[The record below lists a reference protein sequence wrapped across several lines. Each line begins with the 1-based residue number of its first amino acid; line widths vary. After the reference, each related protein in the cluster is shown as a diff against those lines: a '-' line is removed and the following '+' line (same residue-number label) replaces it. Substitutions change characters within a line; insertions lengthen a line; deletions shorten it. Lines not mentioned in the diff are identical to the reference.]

1 MRILAIRGK
10 NLASL
15 EKAFEID
22 FTVEPLKSAGIFAIT
37 GSTGSGK
44 STLLD
49 ALCLAL
55 FDQTPRTSH
64 ASENILIRDVGDK
77 ALSQRDCRNILRRGT
92 SEGYAEVDFVS
103 LGRETFRARWS
114 VKRAYNKAEG
124 SMQSSEIRLRNL
136 STGHEELGRKT
147 ELLARIV
154 DLIGLTFDQF
164 TRSVLLAQG
173 DFATFLKA
181 RQPEKAELLEKLTGT
196 DIYSRLSI
204 AIYEK
209 SKNAGAEL
217 EAVTRHIE
225 SIERLSEEQRRAYE
239 TEKSEVIHELT
250 ELKKTVD
257 RLTAQLKW
265 QTEHA
270 RLCDEQKQAEH
281 RLAQAKQAIA
291 EARERY
297 DYIVQ
302 IDRVQEIRDTFKH
315 LENLRHTLSESQADL
330 QTAVRR
336 QAENEPLLTE
346 AIRAV
351 ADCEQEHTQLMDK
364 QQQIAPQIVRAREL
378 DVLISKAKK
387 DLEEVRR
394 ELKDAQERKVKTEEE
409 IRCIQET
416 LAQTQ
421 KELITREEW
430 FKTHRDFEL
439 IAARMDLLLSLIA
452 EAQTVHKQKQRN
464 EQTLE
469 RSKQILSDQ
478 EKKMEQLRQEAE
490 RLNKMMP
497 AEIATLRAQLKEGMP
512 CPVCGSLHHPVASLA
527 ETQRMKEQELEQ
539 AKADNVRQTEE
550 VAADLEIR
558 KDEITKLSALIEN
571 YTAQYTST
579 YRKLEEHLITLP
591 GWQTFFER
599 ATLAEH
605 LITRKTEW
613 DNASTALTE
622 AQERLKRLKI
632 DLENGRV
639 RIQETDRIW
648 KVTTGKN
655 EHCRNIVEQWQAE
668 RQTVLRGKPADAAEK
683 YFTDNLSLITSK
695 IKKLNEKRNLLSA
708 EQKSLSDHIAQRR
721 QDLDKLV
728 VEQET
733 LQKAVETWMAGKD
746 GITRERLPELLSKS
760 NAWIQAE
767 KKALNSL
774 TEAETTA
781 HATLAERNK
790 NLTLHYESN
799 DRPTDQNTT
808 NEALQACLQERRLQ
822 TEERTRR
829 QTELEVVLTTN
840 ARNEKQVETL
850 EKERQAK
857 YAHAENWQ
865 KLNILLGSASG
876 NKFKEIAQGYTLD
889 TLLGYANKHLR
900 ELTSR
905 YKLQRVPGSLALQVV
920 DLDMLN
926 EVRTVHSLSGGES
939 FLISLALALGLSSLS
954 SNRMNVESLFIDEGF
969 GSLDN
974 DTLGVAMDALERL
987 QTQGRKIGVISHVSE
1002 MTERIAVRISL
1013 TKTSNGKSEIKIRAT
1028 EQKS

>member
-22 FTVEPLKSAGIFAIT
+22 FTAEPLKSAGIFAIT

-64 ASENILIRDVGDK
+64 ASENIPIRDVGDK
-77 ALSQRDCRNILRRGT
+77 TLNQRDCRNILRRGT

-114 VKRAYNKAEG
+114 VKRAYNRAEG
-124 SMQSSEIRLRNL
+124 SMQSSEIRLHNL
-136 STGHEELGRKT
+136 STGHEEPGRKT

-196 DIYSRLSI
+196 DIYSRISI

-209 SKNAGAEL
+209 SKNADAEL
-217 EAVTRHIE
+217 EAVTRRIE
-225 SIERLSEEQRRAYE
+225 GIERLSAEQRMTYE
-239 TEKSEVIHELT
+239 TEKLTITHELA
-250 ELKKTVD
+250 ELKETAD

-270 RLCDEQKQAEH
+270 RLCDEQKQAER
-281 RLAQAKQAIA
+281 RLEQARQAIT
-291 EARERY
+291 EARGRY
-297 DYIVQ
+297 EYIVQ

-315 LENLRHTLSESQADL
+315 LENLRHTLSESQANL
-330 QTAVRR
+330 QTAIHRHT
-336 QAENEPLLTE
+336 ENEPLLTE
-346 AIRAV
+346 AIHAV
-351 ADCEQEHTQLMDK
+351 ADCEHEQTQLIEK

-378 DVLISKAKK
+378 DVLTAKAKK
-387 DLEEVRR
+387 DLEEVRK
-394 ELKDAQERKVKTEEE
+394 ELKDVQKRKAKTEEKF
-409 IRCIQET
+409 RNIQEA

-430 FKTHRDFEL
+430 FTTHHDFER
-439 IAARMDLLLSLIA
+439 IAARTELLLSLIT
-452 EAQTVHKQKQRN
+452 EAQTVQEQKQRN

-469 RSKQILSDQ
+469 ASKRIVCDQ
-478 EKKMEQLRQEAE
+478 EKEMERLKQEAE
-490 RLNKMMP
+490 RLNKIMP
-497 AEIATLRAQLKEGMP
+497 AEIVTLRAQLKEGAP
-512 CPVCGSLHHPVASLA
+512 CPVCGSLHHPAKSLA

-539 AKADNVRQTEE
+539 AKADNARRLEIIT
-550 VAADLEIR
+550 ADLETR
-558 KDEITKLSALIEN
+558 KNEITKISALIGN
-571 YTAQYTST
+571 YTEQYTAT
-579 YRKLEEHLITLP
+579 YRKLEEHLSLLP
-591 GWQTFFER
+591 GWQVLFER
-599 ATLAEH
+599 AVLAEH
-605 LITRKTEW
+605 LNTRKTEW

-622 AQERLKRLKI
+622 AQERLKRLHI
-632 DLENGRV
+632 DLENEQT
-639 RIQETDRIW
+639 RIQETDQIW
-648 KVTTGKN
+648 RVTTEKN
-655 EHCRNIVEQWQAE
+655 EHCRNVLEHFLAE

-683 YFTDNLSLITSK
+683 YFADNLSLIASK
-695 IKKLNEKRNLLSA
+695 LKKSNEKSNLLSA

-721 QDLDKLV
+721 QDLAKLV
-728 VEQET
+728 AEEDM
-733 LQKAVETWMAGKD
+733 LQKAVETWMTGKE
-746 GITRERLPELLSKS
+746 GITAERLSELLSKS

-767 KKALNSL
+767 KQALNTL

-781 HATLAERNK
+781 RATLAERNK
-790 NLTLHYESN
+790 NLTTHCESN
-799 DRPTDQNTT
+799 DRPTHQDSTS
-808 NEALQACLQERRLQ
+808 EALQTCLQEKKQQ
-822 TEERTRR
+822 TEERTQR

-840 ARNEKQVETL
+840 ARNEKQVEIL
-850 EKERQAK
+850 EKERLAK
-857 YAHAENWQ
+857 YTHAENWQ
-865 KLNILLGSASG
+865 KLNTLLGSASG

-974 DTLGVAMDALERL
+974 DTLGIAMDALERL

-1013 TKTSNGKSEIKIRAT
+1013 TKTSNGKSEIRIRAT
-1028 EQKS
+1028 QPKD

>member
-22 FTVEPLKSAGIFAIT
+22 FTAEPLRSAGIFAIT

-64 ASENILIRDVGDK
+64 ASENIPIRDVGDK
-77 ALSQRDCRNILRRGT
+77 TLNQRDCRNILRRGT

-124 SMQSSEIRLRNL
+124 SMQSSEIRLHNL
-136 STGHEELGRKT
+136 STGHEEPGRKT

-196 DIYSRLSI
+196 DIYSRISI

-209 SKNAGAEL
+209 SKNADAEL
-217 EAVTRHIE
+217 EAVTRRIE
-225 SIERLSEEQRRAYE
+225 GIERLSEEQRMTYE
-239 TEKSEVIHELT
+239 TEKLAIIHELAG
-250 ELKKTVD
+250 LKEAAD

-265 QTEHA
+265 QTEHV
-270 RLCDEQKQAEH
+270 RLCDEQKQAERH
-281 RLAQAKQAIA
+281 LEQARQAIT

-297 DYIVQ
+297 EYIVQ
-302 IDRVQEIRDTFKH
+302 IDRVQEIRDTFRH
-315 LENLRHTLSESQADL
+315 LENLRQTLSESQANL
-330 QTAVRR
+330 QTAIGRHT
-336 QAENEPLLTE
+336 ENEPLLTE

-351 ADCEQEHTQLMDK
+351 ADCEHEQTRLIEK
-364 QQQIAPQIVRAREL
+364 QRQIAPQIVRAREL
-378 DVLISKAKK
+378 DVLMEKAKK
-387 DLEEVRR
+387 DLEEARK
-394 ELKDAQERKVKTEEE
+394 EFEDAQKRKVKTEENFRD
-409 IRCIQET
+409 IREALT
-416 LAQTQ
+416 QTQ
-421 KELITREEW
+421 KELIAREEW
-430 FKTHRDFEL
+430 FTTHRDFER
-439 IAARMDLLLSLIA
+439 IAARTELLLSLIT
-452 EAQTVHKQKQRN
+452 EAQTVQEQKQRN

-469 RSKQILSDQ
+469 AGKRIVCDQ
-478 EKKMEQLRQEAE
+478 EKEMERLRQEAE
-490 RLNKMMP
+490 RLNRIMP
-497 AEIATLRAQLKEGMP
+497 AEIATLRAQLKEGAP
-512 CPVCGSLHHPVASLA
+512 CPVCGSLHHPAASLA
-527 ETQRMKEQELEQ
+527 ETQRMKERELEQ
-539 AKADNVRQTEE
+539 AKADNARRLETI
-550 VAADLEIR
+550 AADRETR
-558 KDEITKLSALIEN
+558 KNEITEISALIGN
-571 YTAQYTST
+571 YTEQYTAA
-579 YRKLEEHLITLP
+579 YRKLEEHLAPLS
-591 GWQTFFER
+591 GWQALFER
-599 ATLAEH
+599 AALTEH

-622 AQERLKRLKI
+622 AQERLKRLHI
-632 DLENGRV
+632 DLENEQT

-648 KVTTGKN
+648 RVTTEKN
-655 EHCRNIVEQWQAE
+655 EHCRNVLEQWQTE

-683 YFTDNLSLITSK
+683 YFADNLSLIASK
-695 IKKLNEKRNLLSA
+695 LKKLNEKSNLLSA

-721 QDLDKLV
+721 QDLAKLV
-728 VEQET
+728 AEEDM
-733 LQKAVETWMAGKD
+733 LQKTVETWMTGKE
-746 GITRERLPELLSKS
+746 GITAERLSELLSKS

-767 KKALNSL
+767 KQALNTL

-781 HATLAERNK
+781 RATLAERNK
-790 NLTLHYESN
+790 NLAMHYESN
-799 DRPTDQNTT
+799 DRPAGQNTT
-808 NEALQACLQERRLQ
+808 SEALKACLQEKKQQ

-829 QTELEVVLTTN
+829 QTELDVVLTAN
-840 ARNEKQVETL
+840 ARNEKQIETL

-857 YAHAENWQ
+857 YAHAGNWQ
-865 KLNILLGSASG
+865 KLNTLLGSASG

-974 DTLGVAMDALERL
+974 DTLSIAMDALERL
-987 QTQGRKIGVISHVSE
+987 QTQGRKIGVISHVPE

-1013 TKTSNGKSEIKIRAT
+1013 TKTSNGKSEIEIRAT
-1028 EQKS
+1028 RPKT

>member
-22 FTVEPLKSAGIFAIT
+22 FTAEPLKSAGIFAIT

-64 ASENILIRDVGDK
+64 ASENIPIRDVGDK
-77 ALSQRDCRNILRRGT
+77 TLNQRDCRNILRRGT

-114 VKRAYNKAEG
+114 VKRAYNRAEG
-124 SMQSSEIRLRNL
+124 SMQSSEIRLHNL
-136 STGHEELGRKT
+136 STGHEEPGRKT

-196 DIYSRLSI
+196 DIYSRISI

-209 SKNAGAEL
+209 SKNADAEL
-217 EAVTRHIE
+217 EAVTRRIE
-225 SIERLSEEQRRAYE
+225 GIERLSAEQRMTYE
-239 TEKSEVIHELT
+239 TEKLTITHELA
-250 ELKKTVD
+250 ELKETAD

-270 RLCDEQKQAEH
+270 RLCDEQKQAER
-281 RLAQAKQAIA
+281 RLEQARQAIT
-291 EARERY
+291 EARGRY
-297 DYIVQ
+297 EYIVQ

-315 LENLRHTLSESQADL
+315 LENLRHTLSESQANL
-330 QTAVRR
+330 QTAIGRHT
-336 QAENEPLLTE
+336 ENEPLLTE

-351 ADCEQEHTQLMDK
+351 ADCEHEQTQLIEK

-378 DVLISKAKK
+378 DVLTAKAKK
-387 DLEEVRR
+387 DLEEAQK
-394 ELKDAQERKVKTEEE
+394 ELEDAQKRKANTEEKF
-409 IRCIQET
+409 RNIQESLT
-416 LAQTQ
+416 QIQ
-421 KELITREEW
+421 KELIAREEW
-430 FKTHRDFEL
+430 FTAHRDFEL
-439 IAARMDLLLSLIA
+439 IVARTELLLSLIT
-452 EAQTVHKQKQRN
+452 EAQTVQEQKQRN
-464 EQTLE
+464 ERTLE
-469 RSKQILSDQ
+469 ASKRIVCDQ
-478 EKKMEQLRQEAE
+478 EKEMERLKQEAE
-490 RLNKMMP
+490 RLNKIMP
-497 AEIATLRAQLKEGMP
+497 AEIATLRAQLKEGAP
-512 CPVCGSLHHPVASLA
+512 CPVCGSLHHPAASLA
-527 ETQRMKEQELEQ
+527 ETQGMKGRELEQ
-539 AKADNVRQTEE
+539 AKADNARRLETIT
-550 VAADLEIR
+550 ADLETR
-558 KDEITKLSALIEN
+558 KNETTKISALIGN
-571 YTAQYTST
+571 YTDQYTAT
-579 YRKLEEHLITLP
+579 YRKLEEHLASLP
-591 GWQTFFER
+591 GWQALFER
-599 ATLAEH
+599 AVLAEH
-605 LITRKTEW
+605 LNTRKTEW

-622 AQERLKRLKI
+622 AQERLKRLHI
-632 DLENGRV
+632 DLENEQT
-639 RIQETDRIW
+639 RIQETDQIW
-648 KVTTGKN
+648 RVTTEKN
-655 EHCRNIVEQWQAE
+655 EHCRNVLEHFLAE

-683 YFTDNLSLITSK
+683 YFTDNLSLIASK
-695 IKKLNEKRNLLSA
+695 LKKLNEKSNLLSA

-721 QDLDKLV
+721 QDLAKLV
-728 VEQET
+728 AEEDM
-733 LQKAVETWMAGKD
+733 LQKAVETWMTGKE
-746 GITRERLPELLSKS
+746 GITAERLSELLSKS

-767 KKALNSL
+767 KQALNTL

-781 HATLAERNK
+781 RATLAERNK
-790 NLTLHYESN
+790 NLTTHYESN
-799 DRPTDQNTT
+799 DRPTEQNTT
-808 NEALQACLQERRLQ
+808 SEQLQACLQEKKQQ

-829 QTELEVVLTTN
+829 KTELEVVLTTN
-840 ARNEKQVETL
+840 ARNEKQVEIL
-850 EKERQAK
+850 EKERLAK
-857 YAHAENWQ
+857 YTHAANWQ
-865 KLNILLGSASG
+865 KLNALLGSASG

-974 DTLGVAMDALERL
+974 DTLGIAMDALERL

-1013 TKTSNGKSEIKIRAT
+1013 TKTSNGKSEIRIRAT
-1028 EQKS
+1028 QPKD

>member
-1 MRILAIRGK
+1 ML
-10 NLASL
+10 
-15 EKAFEID
+15 
-22 FTVEPLKSAGIFAIT
+22 TVG
-37 GSTGSGK
+37 G
-44 STLLD
+44 
-49 ALCLAL
+49 
-55 FDQTPRTSH
+55 
-64 ASENILIRDVGDK
+64 
-77 ALSQRDCRNILRRGT
+77 DCRNILRRGT

-114 VKRAYNKAEG
+114 VKRAYNRAEG
-124 SMQSSEIRLRNL
+124 SMQSSEIRLHNL
-136 STGHEELGRKT
+136 STGHEEPGRKT

-196 DIYSRLSI
+196 DIYSRISI

-209 SKNAGAEL
+209 SKNADAEL
-217 EAVTRHIE
+217 EAVTRRIE
-225 SIERLSEEQRRAYE
+225 GIERLSEEQRMTYE
-239 TEKSEVIHELT
+239 TEKLAITHELA
-250 ELKKTVD
+250 ELKEIAD

-270 RLCDEQKQAEH
+270 RLCEEQKQAER
-281 RLAQAKQAIA
+281 RLEQARQAIT
-291 EARERY
+291 EARGRY
-297 DYIVQ
+297 EYIVQ

-315 LENLRHTLSESQADL
+315 LENLRHTLSESQANL
-330 QTAVRR
+330 QTAIRR
-336 QAENEPLLTE
+336 HTENEPLLTE

-351 ADCEQEHTQLMDK
+351 ADCEQEQTQLIEK

-378 DVLISKAKK
+378 DVLIAKAKK
-387 DLEEVRR
+387 DIEEARK
-394 ELKDAQERKVKTEEE
+394 ELKDVQKRKAKTEEKF
-409 IRCIQET
+409 RNIQEA

-430 FKTHRDFEL
+430 FTTHHDFER
-439 IAARMDLLLSLIA
+439 ISARTELLLSLIT
-452 EAQTVHKQKQRN
+452 EAQTVQEQKQRN

-469 RSKQILSDQ
+469 ASKRIVCDQ
-478 EKKMEQLRQEAE
+478 EKEMERLKQEAE
-490 RLNKMMP
+490 RLNKIMP
-497 AEIATLRAQLKEGMP
+497 AEIATLRAQLKEGAP
-512 CPVCGSLHHPVASLA
+512 CPVCGSLHHPAASLA
-527 ETQRMKEQELEQ
+527 ETQRMKERELEQ
-539 AKADNVRQTEE
+539 AKADNARRLETIT
-550 VAADLEIR
+550 ADLETR
-558 KDEITKLSALIEN
+558 KNEITKISALIGN
-571 YTAQYTST
+571 YTEQYTAT
-579 YRKLEEHLITLP
+579 YRKLEEHLSLLP
-591 GWQTFFER
+591 GWQVLFER
-599 ATLAEH
+599 AVLAEH
-605 LITRKTEW
+605 LNTRKMEW
-613 DNASTALTE
+613 DNASIALAE

-632 DLENGRV
+632 DLENEQT
-639 RIQETDRIW
+639 RIQETDQIW
-648 KVTTGKN
+648 RVTTEKN
-655 EHCRNIVEQWQAE
+655 EHCRNVLEHFLAE

-683 YFTDNLSLITSK
+683 YFADNLSLSASK
-695 IKKLNEKRNLLSA
+695 LKKLNEKSNLLSA

-721 QDLDKLV
+721 QDLAKLV
-728 VEQET
+728 AEQDT
-733 LQKAVETWMAGKD
+733 LQKAVETWMAGKE
-746 GITRERLPELLSKS
+746 GMTGERLSELLSKS

-767 KKALNSL
+767 KQALNTL
-774 TEAETTA
+774 TETETTA
-781 HATLAERNK
+781 RATLAERNK
-790 NLTLHYESN
+790 NLTMHYESN
-799 DRPTDQNTT
+799 DRPTEQNTT
-808 NEALQACLQERRLQ
+808 SEQLQACLQEKKQQ

-840 ARNEKQVETL
+840 ARNEKQVEIL

-865 KLNILLGSASG
+865 KLNTLLGSASG

-974 DTLGVAMDALERL
+974 DTLGIAMDALERL

-1013 TKTSNGKSEIKIRAT
+1013 TKTSNGKSEIRIRAT
-1028 EQKS
+1028 QPKD